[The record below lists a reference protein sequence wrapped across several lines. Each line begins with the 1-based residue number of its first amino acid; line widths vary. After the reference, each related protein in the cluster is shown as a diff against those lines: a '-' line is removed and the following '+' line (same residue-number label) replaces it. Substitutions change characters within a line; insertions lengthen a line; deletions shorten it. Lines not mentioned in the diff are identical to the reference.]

1 MTVVY
6 YQEFFAL
13 TEIKLG
19 IIREIRETIAEA
31 MLHIESSTMGTHDF
45 KLIRPRLLSEKLTS
59 LREFFDSLNISQVD
73 SLKVFGDQGQ
83 VDKTNARVRW
93 RFEVWQN
100 DGGINGIYCEEI
112 HGLPRQD
119 EKSQN

>member
-19 IIREIRETIAEA
+19 IIREIRGTIAEA

-45 KLIRPRLLSEKLTS
+45 KLIRPRLLSEKQTG
-59 LREFFDSLNISQVD
+59 LREFFDGLNISQVD
-73 SLKVFGDQGQ
+73 SLKVFGDQCQ

-93 RFEVWQN
+93 RIEICQN

-112 HGLPRQD
+112 HGLPKRV
-119 EKSQN
+119 EKCRN

>member
-1 MTVVY
+1 MTVKY

-13 TEIKLG
+13 TKIKLG
-19 IIREIRETIAEA
+19 IIREIRGVIAES
-31 MLHIESSTMGTHDF
+31 MLHIESSTMGSHDL
-45 KLIRPRLLSEKLTS
+45 KLIRPRLLSEKPTG
-59 LREFFDSLNISQVD
+59 LRDFFDGLNISQVD
-73 SLKVFGDQGQ
+73 SLKVFGDQCQ

-93 RFEVWQN
+93 RIEVWQN

-119 EKSQN
+119 EKCQK